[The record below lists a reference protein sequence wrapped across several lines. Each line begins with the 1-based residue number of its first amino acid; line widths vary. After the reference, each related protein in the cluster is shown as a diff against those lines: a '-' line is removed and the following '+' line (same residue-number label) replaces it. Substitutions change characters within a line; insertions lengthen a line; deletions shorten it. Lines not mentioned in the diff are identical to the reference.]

1 MKKLLFS
8 AASLLFIST
17 AFAQTQNF
25 AFEKTCYR
33 GAFAPAPSPM
43 WTDAWTEWNP
53 NSKVYPVATTTVSSD
68 ITSNTTW
75 TSGQTY
81 LLTAPIYI
89 TNNSILTIQP
99 GCVILGDKSG
109 AGAAL
114 IVTKGSQLIA
124 NGTVSQPIVF
134 TSNQAPGL
142 RNPGD
147 WGGVIILGKAANNNS
162 SGLNNIEGLPISP
175 KTEYGGGTTPDNN
188 DNSGSLKYVR
198 IEFGG
203 YVYQPNQEINGLTMG
218 SVGRGTKLDFIQ
230 VSFANDDAFEWFGGT
245 VDAKHLVS
253 YRNLDDDFDTDF
265 GFSGKVQ
272 FGLAVRDPQL
282 QDNPSVSTSEFFESD
297 NDATG
302 TTNTPKTSGIF
313 SNFTCIGPLRGVVT
327 TSIGAPNGHRDR
339 IRIRRN
345 SELKIYNSIMTDQAT
360 RGLFVDGLA
369 CETNALNGTLKFK
382 NNILGG
388 YAQRATES
396 GTFGVIIS
404 NTFVVANA
412 NDTLGKTLNA
422 GSLLVSPYSYTA
434 PDYRPSAGSLA
445 LSNVSF
451 TDAALA
457 AVTGTSSSVVMI
469 SIPSTACIGNYTSN
483 LQPLN
488 FTASS
493 TVSPNYCSLNWTASS
508 GVTISNSTAVSP
520 GFTISTLGTFT
531 ITLTV
536 QNENGTVTAPMAITT
551 TTCLDVSV
559 RENAALLNSMKLVPN
574 PSNNS
579 SRLQFNTGSST
590 KASVTVTD
598 LTGKMLVNLN
608 DLTTQAGQNTLELS
622 TAELASGVYFVSLS
636 TSAGKE
642 TVKLIVQ
649 H

>member
-1 MKKLLFS
+1 MKKILLT
-8 AASLLFIST
+8 ATSLFLIGS
-17 AFAQTQNF
+17 AFAQNF

-33 GAFAPAPSPM
+33 GAFAPAPSAM
-43 WTDAWTEWNP
+43 WTNAWTDWNP
-53 NSKVYPVATTTVSSD
+53 NAKLYPAATVTIATD
-68 ITSNTTW
+68 ITTNTTW

-81 LLTAPIYI
+81 LLTAPIYV

-99 GCVILGDKSG
+99 GCVILGDKAGS
-109 AGAAL
+109 GAAL
-114 IVTKGSQLIA
+114 IITKGSQIIA

-147 WGGVIILGKAANNNS
+147 WGGIILLGKAANNNS
-162 SGLNNIEGLPISP
+162 GGLNNIEGLPIST
-175 KTEYGGGTTPDNN
+175 KTEYGGGASPDNN

-203 YVYQPNQEINGLTMG
+203 YVYQPNQEINGLTLG
-218 SVGRGTKLDFIQ
+218 SVGRGTMLDFIQ

-245 VDAKHLVS
+245 VNGKHLVS
-253 YRNLDDDFDTDF
+253 YRNLDDDFDTDY
-265 GFSGKVQ
+265 GFSGSVQ

-297 NDATG
+297 NDPTG
-302 TTNTPKTSGIF
+302 TANTPKTSGIF
-313 SNFTCIGPLRGVVT
+313 SNFTCIGPLRGIVT
-327 TSIGAPNGHRDR
+327 ATIGAPNGHRDR

-345 SELKIYNSIMTDQAT
+345 SEIKIYNSIMTDQVT
-360 RGLFVDGLA
+360 RGLFIDGSA

-388 YAQRATES
+388 YAGRATES
-396 GTFGVIIS
+396 GTFGIINA

-412 NDTLGKTLNA
+412 NDTLGKTINA
-422 GSLLVSPYSYTA
+422 GNLLLSPYNYTS
-434 PDYRPSAGSLA
+434 PDYRPSVGSLA

-457 AVTGTSSSVVMI
+457 AVTGTSNPVVNM
-469 SIPSTACIGNYTSN
+469 SIPTSACIGMNSTAT
-483 LQPLN
+483 QPLN
-488 FTASS
+488 FVASS
-493 TVSPNYCSLNWTASS
+493 TVSSNYCSLNWTASS
-508 GVTISNSTAVSP
+508 GVVISNTNALTP

-536 QNENGTVTAPMAITT
+536 QNENGSVSVPMAITT
-551 TTCLDVSV
+551 TTCLDVSIA
-559 RENAALLNSMKLVPN
+559 ENAVFVNSVKLAPN
-574 PSNNS
+574 PSNTGSN
-579 SRLQFNTGSST
+579 LQFYSNGNHS
-590 KASVTVTD
+590 ASVTVCD
-598 LTGKMLVNLN
+598 VTGKTLLSMPELHLQSGENTIALVTENL
-608 DLTTQAGQNTLELS
+608 A
-622 TAELASGVYFVSLS
+622 AGVYFVTLTSPLS
-636 TSAGKE
+636 KE

>member
-1 MKKLLFS
+1 MKKILFS
-8 AASLLFIST
+8 AASLLFIGT
-17 AFAQTQNF
+17 AVAQTF
-25 AFEKTCYR
+25 SFEKTCYR
-33 GAFAPAPSPM
+33 GAFAPAPTPM
-43 WTDAWTEWNP
+43 WTDAWTEWSP
-53 NSKVYPVATTTVSSD
+53 NSKVYPAATATVSSD

-75 TSGQTY
+75 SAGQTY
-81 LLTAPIYI
+81 LLTAPIYV

-109 AGAAL
+109 TGAAL

-147 WGGVIILGKAANNNS
+147 WGGVIILGKGANNNS
-162 SGLNNIEGLPISP
+162 GGLSNVEGLPISP
-175 KTEYGGGTTPDNN
+175 KTEYGGGASPDNN

-218 SVGRGTKLDFIQ
+218 AVGRGTKLDFIQ
-230 VSFANDDAFEWFGGT
+230 VSYINDDAFEWFGGA
-245 VDAKHLVS
+245 VNAKHLVS
-253 YRNLDDDFDTDF
+253 YRNVDDDFDTDL
-265 GFSGKVQ
+265 GFSGSVQ
-272 FGLAVRDPQL
+272 FGVAIRDPQL
-282 QDNPSVSTSEFFESD
+282 QDNPAASTSEFFESD

-302 TTNTPKTSGIF
+302 TTNTPKTSAIF

-327 TSIGAPNGHRDR
+327 TTIGAPNGHRDR

-345 SELKIYNSIMTDQAT
+345 SEIKIFNSIMTDQAT
-360 RGLFVDGLA
+360 RGLFIDGLA
-369 CETNALNGTLKFK
+369 CENNALNGTLKFK

-396 GTFGVIIS
+396 GTFGVIVS

-422 GSLLVSPYSYTA
+422 GTLLVSPYSYTA

-469 SIPSTACIGNYTSN
+469 SIPSTACIGNFTSN

-508 GVTISNSTAVSP
+508 GVIISNSTAVSP

-559 RENAALLNSMKLVPN
+559 RENAAFLNSMKLVPN

-608 DLTTQAGQNTLELS
+608 DLTTQAGQNTIELS

-636 TSAGKE
+636 TSTGKE